1 MGRDVNPGCSCRI
14 RKRGRQ
20 PAEITREKRLCTQQ
34 TACAANGS
42 RFRPPCCR
50 RFSWDAVKQPRV
62 HALRVLS
69 LTPQLISVNYYSRR
83 IDSLKKLLCGGPL
96 PHQKCYPTP
105 RDLGRWDV
113 RAYMSLSAR
122 RELALR
128 TAVRYK
134 NAARPK
140 KKRILDEFLASTGFH
155 RKHATRLLN
164 QILRGTAPARERRPR
179 TPMVRPGGPG
189 CSDHRLAHRELY
201 LRQAVRAV
209 SSRAVAHP

>member
-1 MGRDVNPGCSCRI
+1 MIGKRLGHYGIVTSLGKGGAEALEAAPVKIQFGADCVAKTSGRMSMGRDLNPSCSCRI

-96 PHQKCYPTP
+96 PH
-105 RDLGRWDV
+105 
-113 RAYMSLSAR
+113 
-122 RELALR
+122 
-128 TAVRYK
+128 
-134 NAARPK
+134 
-140 KKRILDEFLASTGFH
+140 
-155 RKHATRLLN
+155 
-164 QILRGTAPARERRPR
+164 
-179 TPMVRPGGPG
+179 
-189 CSDHRLAHRELY
+189 
-201 LRQAVRAV
+201 
-209 SSRAVAHP
+209 